1 VTSTHGTLERPTD
14 TARRPAFGGAA
25 VGRRVGFVVTAYA
38 FAITMLGTTL
48 PTPLYP
54 TYSATFGFSELMVT
68 VIFATYAVGVIAAL
82 LLLGGLSD
90 QIGRRPML
98 LVGLAFSALS
108 AVAFLTTH
116 GIGLLFVGR
125 ILSGLSAGIFT
136 GTATATLT
144 DLGPSE
150 APGRATLVATVTN
163 MAGLGAGPL
172 FAGLLVEFAPLPLRL
187 TFWVDLGLVV
197 LAAVLVWAMP
207 EPVSGTRRAGRGLPR
222 PPRVPAAARAT
233 FVRAA
238 LAGFAGFAVLGL
250 FTAVAPA
257 FLGEILGIHRPAIV
271 GLVVFAVFA
280 ASAVGQT
287 VLVGLFGRRAM
298 IAGSA
303 GLIAGMVLLAL
314 GLGFSSLGL
323 VVAGGVLAG
332 LGQGLSFRPAVAA
345 VNAAAP
351 PRQRGEVAS
360 GFFVVLYVAISLPV
374 VGEGLVATLA
384 GVRAAGLIF
393 AAVVAALAATVV
405 VLLARSSQEER

>member
-1 VTSTHGTLERPTD
+1 
-14 TARRPAFGGAA
+14 
-25 VGRRVGFVVTAYA
+25 
-38 FAITMLGTTL
+38 
-48 PTPLYP
+48 
-54 TYSATFGFSELMVT
+54 
-68 VIFATYAVGVIAAL
+68 
-82 LLLGGLSD
+82 
-90 QIGRRPML
+90 
-98 LVGLAFSALS
+98 
-108 AVAFLTTH
+108 
-116 GIGLLFVGR
+116 
-125 ILSGLSAGIFT
+125 
-136 GTATATLT
+136 
-144 DLGPSE
+144 
-150 APGRATLVATVTN
+150 
-163 MAGLGAGPL
+163 
-172 FAGLLVEFAPLPLRL
+172 
-187 TFWVDLGLVV
+187 
-197 LAAVLVWAMP
+197 
-207 EPVSGTRRAGRGLPR
+207 
-222 PPRVPAAARAT
+222 
-233 FVRAA
+233 
-238 LAGFAGFAVLGL
+238 VLGL